1 MGLVASA
8 PGIAQQDRLQGEVRR
23 DHVEILAPG
32 GYRLTAWLY
41 RLPDEQVRPLLILNH
56 GSPSNPARMREMVE
70 PNRAVAERFA
80 RLGLVVVCPI
90 RRGFGMSD
98 GPCVERPPSDRP
110 ATSADYLASAQAAA
124 DDIGAALQA
133 VPHDEILSDPNA
145 VILMG
150 TSAGGLASIAFAGR
164 QYPGI
169 RAVVSIA
176 GGRGVRG
183 DGSISGGEAALGEAF
198 AILGAGNKV
207 PQLWVY
213 AANDTAFPPERA
225 VFLAEQYSAE
235 ACLKPKVVILP
246 SLATGGHALIER
258 PNHWVDEVLGF
269 LGDLLPREGRIFGWD
284 SASI

>member
-1 MGLVASA
+1 MGLVTSA
-8 PGIAQQDRLQGEVRR
+8 PGIAQQDMVQGELRR
-23 DHVEILAPG
+23 DHVEITAPG

-41 RLPDEQVRPLLILNH
+41 RLPDAQVRPLLILNH

-80 RLGLVVVCPI
+80 RLGLVVLCPI
-90 RRGFGMSD
+90 RRGFGRSD
-98 GPCVERPPSDRP
+98 GPCVERPPFDRP
-110 ATSADYLASAQAAA
+110 ATSADYLSSVRAAA

-133 VPHDEILSDPNA
+133 LPHDEILSDPGT

-150 TSAGGLASIAFAGR
+150 TSAGGLASVAFAGR

-207 PQLWVY
+207 PQLWLY
-213 AANDTAFPPERA
+213 AANDTAFPPKRA
-225 VFLAEQYSAE
+225 AFLAERYSAE

-246 SLATGGHALIER
+246 SLVPSGHSLIER
-258 PNHWVDEVLGF
+258 PGHWVDEVLDF
-269 LGDLLPREGRIFGWD
+269 LEASVPSEGKTFGRK
-284 SASI
+284 SL